1 LRYLS
6 GPRRGDE
13 LIFSG
18 PRVRIGRSRDN
29 TLILTESDTPAS
41 SGRHA
46 EALVDGGAWWIL
58 DSGSTNGTYVN
69 GAKVERHA
77 LRSGDLLAFG
87 DDQFIVG
94 GSRRSLWLTAAAVI
108 LLFAVVA
115 SVLYATRRRAT
126 LSSERI
132 AATAAQSVY
141 AVAIE
146 SGGRRSIVGTAFA
159 VDGGL
164 LATNAHVANLLR
176 ERGAVADAH
185 GARPGTSGAR
195 PDTSGPPADIS
206 EPRPD
211 ASGARAFQ
219 ASDMI
224 RALAIRG
231 DTYEVSR
238 ITGLTI
244 HPDWQPGSL
253 RADAAVLRPE
263 RGATL
268 VPLTLAGDAA
278 FARLRRGT
286 SLVSFGFP
294 AISTD
299 AQQPRGRVSVDVV
312 GDVRGEYVQAGLA
325 IAPGTSGS
333 PVFDDEGVVIALVV
347 GGDFVKD
354 ADGRL
359 LPSGSQANWA
369 ISVERIRELLAG
381 R

>member
-46 EALVDGGAWWIL
+46 EALVDGGVWWIH

-69 GAKVERHA
+69 GTKVERHE
-77 LRSGDLLAFG
+77 LRPGDLLAFG
-87 DDQFIVG
+87 DDQFIVDG
-94 GSRRSLWLTAAAVI
+94 GGRTAWLTAAAVVVLI
-108 LLFAVVA
+108 GVVA
-115 SVLYATRRRAT
+115 SVMYATRTRAA
-126 LSSERI
+126 LPYARI
-132 AATAAQSVY
+132 AAVAAQSVY

-146 SGGRRSIVGTAFA
+146 SDGKRSIVGTAFA
-159 VDGGL
+159 VEQDA

-176 ERGAVADAH
+176 ERGAVASH
-185 GARPGTSGAR
+185 
-195 PDTSGPPADIS
+195 
-206 EPRPD
+206 
-211 ASGARAFQ
+211 
-219 ASDMI
+219 
-224 RALAIRG
+224 ALAIRG

-238 ITGLTI
+238 ITAVTI

-253 RADAAVLRPE
+253 RADAAVLRLE
-263 RGATL
+263 HGATL
-268 VPLTLAGDAA
+268 VPLQLAGDAA
-278 FARLRRGT
+278 FKRLQRGT

-333 PVFDDEGVVIALVV
+333 PVFDDEGSVVALVA
-347 GGDFVKD
+347 GGDFVKG
-354 ADGRL
+354 ANGAL
-359 LPSGSQANWA
+359 VPTGSQANWA
-369 ISVERIRELLAG
+369 VNVERIRELLGG
-381 R
+381 RR